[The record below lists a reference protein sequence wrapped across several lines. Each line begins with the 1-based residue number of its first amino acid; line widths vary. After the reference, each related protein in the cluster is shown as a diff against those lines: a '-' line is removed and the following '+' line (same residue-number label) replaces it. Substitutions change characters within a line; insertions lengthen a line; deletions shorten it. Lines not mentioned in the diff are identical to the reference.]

1 MAIELKQYDGQTVTA
16 QDDAIINDLFYGLNG
31 VIRGCN
37 LRFISVNNVSIEE
50 GWGVIKGRLFK
61 VTAGNFNC
69 MLPDSNGVGIIKIKM
84 DLMNRQS
91 PVQILS
97 EAVAG
102 EVYPTIEQDEECNYN
117 NGTYEIELARY
128 TASAVAIT
136 DFRQTFQTLID
147 NNAAIKTMGDSIDGI
162 NEKLGI
168 KKATLAAGAISITI
182 SDSRITTD
190 SVLSFYT
197 SKYGVNPTDA
207 TATTGSVTLT
217 FDALEEDIEVGVR
230 VDG

>member
-1 MAIELKQYDGQTVTA
+1 MSTVNEQIVT
-16 QDDAIINDLFYGLNG
+16 
-31 VIRGCN
+31 
-37 LRFISVNNVSIEE
+37 
-50 GWGVIKGRLFK
+50 GRAHR
-61 VTAGNFNC
+61 V
-69 MLPDSNGVGIIKIKM
+69 
-84 DLMNRQS
+84 
-91 PVQILS
+91 
-97 EAVAG
+97 
-102 EVYPTIEQDEECNYN
+102 
-117 NGTYEIELARY
+117 
-128 TASAVAIT
+128 
-136 DFRQTFQTLID
+136 LID
-147 NNAAIKTMGDSIDGI
+147 KAAKLWQRISFWTKASDVEFNDGNNAEVKINSINTSLDGI
-162 NEKLGI
+162 NTKLGI